1 MLILKRL
8 KSMATFNTHV
18 QYKYVNKYISGCAV
32 DFASLCLSYV
42 IVPHELISYKPS
54 LVVKLSIMCEC
65 LRERNAA
72 K

>member
-1 MLILKRL
+1 MLIVKRL
-8 KSMATFNTHV
+8 ESVATFNP
-18 QYKYVNKYISGCAV
+18 YVEYISGCAV
-32 DFASLCLSYV
+32 DRVSLCLSYV